1 MGKKKGRNKKK
12 NNATVFNVN
21 PNYDFSKYLKD
32 KDINWK
38 IIEKRRNQIS
48 SSEVEQKEKE
58 YKELRQMEEAL
69 EKSLIDFEDKQ
80 NEELEELI
88 IKLNYQELQEKKLE
102 IEDSRTTKDLIE
114 SEINEY
120 KNVLKLLDNEH
131 DDLKISIEE
140 KIKCLEDEIES
151 DYEYDEDE
159 SDSDFGEE
167 STFEDENN

>member
-1 MGKKKGRNKKK
+1 
-12 NNATVFNVN
+12 
-21 PNYDFSKYLKD
+21 
-32 KDINWK
+32 
-38 IIEKRRNQIS
+38 KRRNQIS